1 MAARVIFPKTWGLP
15 QRCLDFRKF
24 AYLNNCHFSL
34 ENTGFD
40 VQTRALEDVMKSVVV
55 VFPGSNREKDM
66 ADALERASGH
76 RPKLLWHKETELG
89 KPDLIVLPGGFSY
102 GDYLRCGA
110 IAAHSP
116 VMKEVIRL
124 ARGGTPLLAVCNGFQ
139 MLVETR
145 LVPGALLRNA
155 SLKFICKTVNLRLE
169 STSKTFTSKMK
180 TGDVITVPIAHG
192 EGNYVIDQD
201 TLKSMNDNGQVAF
214 RYCDPKGDLAE
225 VNGSVDS
232 IAGVYNDS
240 KTILGMMPHPEDATD
255 PTLGNA
261 SAQPFFDSIVQAV
274 AR

>member
-1 MAARVIFPKTWGLP
+1 
-15 QRCLDFRKF
+15 
-24 AYLNNCHFSL
+24 
-34 ENTGFD
+34 
-40 VQTRALEDVMKSVVV
+40 MKSVVV

-66 ADALERASGH
+66 ADALERVSGH
-76 RPKLLWHKETELG
+76 RPQLLWHKDTDIG
-89 KPDLIVLPGGFSY
+89 KPDLMVLPGGFAY

-124 ARGGTPLLAVCNGFQ
+124 AKAGTPLLAVCNGFQ

-155 SLKFICKTVNLRLE
+155 SLKFMCKSVNLRLE
-169 STSKTFTSKMK
+169 AGSPTFTSRMK
-180 TGDVITVPIAHG
+180 PGDVITVPIAHG
-192 EGNYVIDQD
+192 EGNYVIGDD
-201 TLKSMNDNGQVAF
+201 TLKSMNDNQQIAF
-214 RYCDPKGDLAE
+214 RYVDDAGKPYS

-232 IAGVYNDS
+232 IAGVYNET

-255 PTLGNA
+255 PDLGNA
-261 SAQPFFDSIVQAV
+261 SALPFFESIVQAV

>member
-1 MAARVIFPKTWGLP
+1 
-15 QRCLDFRKF
+15 
-24 AYLNNCHFSL
+24 
-34 ENTGFD
+34 
-40 VQTRALEDVMKSVVV
+40 MKSVVV

-66 ADALERASGH
+66 ADALERVSGH
-76 RPKLLWHKETELG
+76 RPGLLWHKNTDIG

-124 ARGGTPLLAVCNGFQ
+124 AEGGTPLLAVCNGFQ

-155 SLKFICKTVNLRLE
+155 SLKFMCKSVNLRLE
-169 STSKTFTSKMK
+169 SSSKTFTSKMK
-180 TGDVITVPIAHG
+180 PGDIMTVPVAHG
-192 EGNYVIDQD
+192 EGNYVIADD
-201 TLKSMNDNGQVAF
+201 TLKSMNDNGQIAF
-214 RYCDPKGDLAE
+214 RYVDDQGKNVN
-225 VNGSVDS
+225 VNGSVDC
-232 IAGVYNDS
+232 IAGVYNNS

-261 SAQPFFDSIVQAV
+261 SALPFFESIVQAV

>member
-1 MAARVIFPKTWGLP
+1 
-15 QRCLDFRKF
+15 
-24 AYLNNCHFSL
+24 
-34 ENTGFD
+34 
-40 VQTRALEDVMKSVVV
+40 MKSVVV

-66 ADALERASGH
+66 ADALERVSGH
-76 RPKLLWHKETELG
+76 RPTLLWHKDTEIG
-89 KPDLIVLPGGFSY
+89 KPDLMVLPGGFSY

-124 ARGGTPLLAVCNGFQ
+124 AQAGTPLLAVCNGFQ

-145 LVPGALLRNA
+145 LVPGALLRNQ
-155 SLKFICKTVNLRLE
+155 SLKFMCKSVNLRLE
-169 STSKTFTSKMK
+169 SSSKTFTSKMK
-180 TGDVITVPIAHG
+180 QGDIITVPVAHG
-192 EGNYVIDQD
+192 EGNYVIADD

-214 RYCDPKGDLAE
+214 RYVDDNGKNINI
-225 VNGSVDS
+225 NGSVDC
-232 IAGVYNDS
+232 IAGVYNES

-261 SAQPFFDSIVQAV
+261 SALPFFESIVQAV

>member
-1 MAARVIFPKTWGLP
+1 
-15 QRCLDFRKF
+15 
-24 AYLNNCHFSL
+24 
-34 ENTGFD
+34 
-40 VQTRALEDVMKSVVV
+40 MKSVVV

-66 ADALERASGH
+66 ADALERVSGH
-76 RPKLLWHKETELG
+76 RPSLLWHKDTEIG

-124 ARGGTPLLAVCNGFQ
+124 AQAGTPLLAVCNGFQ

-145 LVPGALLRNA
+145 LVPGALLRNQ
-155 SLKFICKTVNLRLE
+155 SLKFMCKSVNLRLE
-169 STSKTFTSKMK
+169 SSSKTFTSKMK
-180 TGDVITVPIAHG
+180 QGDIITVPIAHG
-192 EGNYVIDQD
+192 EGNYVIADD
-201 TLKSMNDNGQVAF
+201 TLKTMNDNGQVAF
-214 RYCDPKGDLAE
+214 RYVDDQGKN
-225 VNGSVDS
+225 VNINGSVDC
-232 IAGVYNDS
+232 IAGVYNEN

-261 SAQPFFDSIVQAV
+261 SALPFFESIVSAV

>member
-1 MAARVIFPKTWGLP
+1 M
-15 QRCLDFRKF
+15 D
-24 AYLNNCHFSL
+24 
-34 ENTGFD
+34 
-40 VQTRALEDVMKSVVV
+40 SVVV

-66 ADALERASGH
+66 ADAIERVGGK
-76 RPKLLWHKETELG
+76 RPRYIWHKDQDLG

-124 ARGGTPLLAVCNGFQ
+124 AKGGTPLFAVCNGFQ

-145 LVPGALLRNA
+145 LVPGALIRNA
-155 SLKFICKTVNLRLE
+155 SLKFICKNVNLRLDG
-169 STSKTFTSKMK
+169 TSDTFTSKLK
-180 TGDVITVPIAHG
+180 TGDRMTVPVAHG
-192 EGNYVIDQD
+192 EGNYVVDAD
-201 TLKSMNDNGQVAF
+201 TVKSLNDNGQVAF
-214 RYCDPKGDLAE
+214 RYCDDAGNNVD

-232 IAGVYNDS
+232 IAGVYNET

-261 SAQPFFDSIVQAV
+261 SAIPFFESLL
-274 AR
+274 R

>member
-1 MAARVIFPKTWGLP
+1 
-15 QRCLDFRKF
+15 
-24 AYLNNCHFSL
+24 
-34 ENTGFD
+34 
-40 VQTRALEDVMKSVVV
+40 MKSVVV

-76 RPKLLWHKETELG
+76 RPSLAWHKDTDLG

-124 ARGGTPLLAVCNGFQ
+124 AKGGTPLLAVCNGFQ
-139 MLVETR
+139 MLVETG

-155 SLKFICKTVNLRLE
+155 SLKFICKSVHLRLE
-169 STSKTFTSKMK
+169 SSSKTFTSKMK
-180 TGDVITVPIAHG
+180 PGDVLQVPVAHG
-192 EGNYVIDQD
+192 EGNYVIPPD
-201 TLKSMNDNGQVAF
+201 TLKSMNDNGQIAF
-214 RYCDPKGDLAE
+214 RYCGPDGQNYVD
-225 VNGSVDS
+225 VNGSVDA
-232 IAGVYNDS
+232 IAGVYNES

-255 PTLGNA
+255 ATMGND
-261 SAQPFFDSIVQAV
+261 SAKPFFDSIVAAI

>member
-1 MAARVIFPKTWGLP
+1 
-15 QRCLDFRKF
+15 
-24 AYLNNCHFSL
+24 
-34 ENTGFD
+34 
-40 VQTRALEDVMKSVVV
+40 MKSVVV

-66 ADALERASGH
+66 ADALERASGY

-89 KPDLIVLPGGFSY
+89 KPDLMVLPGGFSY

-124 ARGGTPLLAVCNGFQ
+124 AQAGTPLLAVCNGFQ

-145 LVPGALLRNA
+145 LVPGALLRNS
-155 SLKFICKTVNLRLE
+155 SLKFICKSVNLRLE
-169 STSKTFTSKMK
+169 SSSDTFTAKMK
-180 TGDVITVPIAHG
+180 PGDRMTVPVAHG
-192 EGNYVIDQD
+192 EGNYVIDRD
-201 TLKSMNDNGQVAF
+201 TLKSMNDNGQIAF
-214 RYCDPKGDLAE
+214 RYCDDKGDLVN

-261 SAQPFFDSIVQAV
+261 SAKPFFDSIVHAI